1 VRRLMTGALLMIVGI
16 LAVLLAPAWGVD
28 QCVDCIGNSTTHIC
42 GCHTFTSSLAIPI
55 ACSGDWGTLFLPM
68 AIVVL
73 ALMVTGI
80 VFMVRA
86 RGSKP

>member
-16 LAVLLAPAWGVD
+16 LAVLFAPAWGVD
-28 QCVDCIGNSTTHIC
+28 QCVDCIGNST
-42 GCHTFTSSLAIPI
+42 LAIPI
-55 ACSGDWGTLFLPM
+55 TWSGDWGTLFLQTV
-68 AIVVL
+68 IVGL